1 MQTQRALQFTPEELE
16 PGHPLFGATAELF
29 TPEELEHPL
38 FGARA
43 FWSGRDIGPDFD
55 DRLERRL
62 AWILGGSAA
71 LRGGPGV
78 LRGSAAEGPAISVR
92 VALGRWVQGR
102 ISILR
107 QRRALASSKVYLFG
121 LYFQAVFGRSY

>member
-1 MQTQRALQFTPEELE
+1 MQTQRALQ
-16 PGHPLFGATAELF
+16 F

-43 FWSGRDIGPDFD
+43 FWSGRDIGSDFD

-62 AWILGGSAA
+62 AWILAPA
-71 LRGGPGV
+71 
-78 LRGSAAEGPAISVR
+78 LRGSAPFSVG

-121 LYFQAVFGRSY
+121 LYYQAVFGRSY